1 MEFIVFR
8 YRVTAYFRDKKV
20 VRAFKDIYDAIDFRD
35 VVDAHYPLKVTFE
48 KVIDMREFIYDSWN
62 SVMNM
67 DRNPLRHIPDLQT
80 RHMVLQILAWMW
92 ATTFSL
98 WLGSI
103 YAFGISTLAHLFVI
117 AAIVV
122 TVGTFET
129 AKRKPNF
136 FSNFPTSTPS
146 RARTIWMN
154 GKKIKLDPQDKGGE
168 HE

>member
-1 MEFIVFR
+1 
-8 YRVTAYFRDKKV
+8 
-20 VRAFKDIYDAIDFRD
+20 
-35 VVDAHYPLKVTFE
+35 
-48 KVIDMREFIYDSWN
+48 MRQWVYDSWN
-62 SVMNM
+62 GVMNLEK
-67 DRNPLRHIPDLQT
+67 NPLRHIPDLQT

-98 WLGSI
+98 WIGSI
-103 YAFGISTLAHLFVI
+103 WAFGISTVAHLIII

-129 AKRKPNF
+129 AKRRPTF

-146 RARTIWMN
+146 RARSIYID
-154 GKKIKLDPQDKGGE
+154 GKRIQLDPQDKGGE

>member
-1 MEFIVFR
+1 
-8 YRVTAYFRDKKV
+8 
-20 VRAFKDIYDAIDFRD
+20 
-35 VVDAHYPLKVTFE
+35 
-48 KVIDMREFIYDSWN
+48 MRQWIYDSWN
-62 SVMNM
+62 GVMDM
-67 DRNPLRHIPDLQT
+67 DRNPLRHIPDTST

-98 WLGSI
+98 WVGSI
-103 YAFGISTLAHLFVI
+103 YAFGISTIAHLLFI

-136 FSNFPTSTPS
+136 FNNFPTSTPS
-146 RARTIWMN
+146 RARTMWID
-154 GKKIKLDPQDKGGE
+154 GKRIKLDPQDKGGE

>member
-1 MEFIVFR
+1 MEFIV
-8 YRVTAYFRDKKV
+8 YRVTGYFKDKKV
-20 VRAFKDIYDAIDFRD
+20 VRAFIDLYDAIDFRD
-35 VVDAHYPLKVTFE
+35 SVDAHYPLKVTFE

>member
-1 MEFIVFR
+1 
-8 YRVTAYFRDKKV
+8 
-20 VRAFKDIYDAIDFRD
+20 
-35 VVDAHYPLKVTFE
+35 
-48 KVIDMREFIYDSWN
+48 MRQWVYDSWN
-62 SVMNM
+62 GVM
-67 DRNPLRHIPDLQT
+67 DLEKNPLRHIPDLQT

-98 WLGSI
+98 WVGSI
-103 YAFGISTLAHLFVI
+103 WAFGISTVAHLFII

-129 AKRKPNF
+129 AKRRPTF

-146 RARTIWMN
+146 RARSIYID
-154 GKKIKLDPQDKGGE
+154 GKRVQLDPQDKGGE

>member
-1 MEFIVFR
+1 
-8 YRVTAYFRDKKV
+8 
-20 VRAFKDIYDAIDFRD
+20 
-35 VVDAHYPLKVTFE
+35 
-48 KVIDMREFIYDSWN
+48 MRQWVYDSWN
-62 SVMNM
+62 GVMNLEK
-67 DRNPLRHIPDLQT
+67 NPLRHIPDLQT

-98 WLGSI
+98 WVGSI
-103 YAFGISTLAHLFVI
+103 WAFGISTVAHLFIV

-129 AKRKPNF
+129 AKRRPTF

-146 RARTIWMN
+146 RARSIYID
-154 GKKIKLDPQDKGGE
+154 GKRVQLDPQDKGGE

>member
-1 MEFIVFR
+1 
-8 YRVTAYFRDKKV
+8 
-20 VRAFKDIYDAIDFRD
+20 
-35 VVDAHYPLKVTFE
+35 
-48 KVIDMREFIYDSWN
+48 MRQWVYDSWN
-62 SVMNM
+62 GVM
-67 DRNPLRHIPDLQT
+67 DLEKNPLRHIPDLQT

-98 WLGSI
+98 WVGSI
-103 YAFGISTLAHLFVI
+103 WAFGISTVAHLFII

-129 AKRKPNF
+129 AKRRPTF

-146 RARTIWMN
+146 RSRSIYID
-154 GKKIKLDPQDKGGE
+154 GKRVQLDPQDKGGE

>member
-1 MEFIVFR
+1 
-8 YRVTAYFRDKKV
+8 
-20 VRAFKDIYDAIDFRD
+20 
-35 VVDAHYPLKVTFE
+35 
-48 KVIDMREFIYDSWN
+48 MREWIYDSWN
-62 SVMNM
+62 GVMNAEK
-67 DRNPLRHIPDLQT
+67 NPLRHIPDLQT

-92 ATTFSL
+92 CATFAQLVGSWYIFGFSA
-98 WLGSI
+98 I
-103 YAFGISTLAHLFVI
+103 AHVI
-117 AAIVV
+117 LLAAIVI

-129 AKRKPNF
+129 ARRTPNF